1 MLTVN
6 DVRELPISTPHEAN
20 RYHDKVEVEKH
31 TLMMMANTI
40 ESYKRALQNCLK
52 FTEVLQDECHF
63 LQQEEAQV
71 VAKHASNLVGEV
83 YRAFSYPVMSCV
95 GKTEKGDSFYKAK
108 VLIKFDTSG

>member
-6 DVRELPISTPHEAN
+6 DVRELPISTPHETN
-20 RYHDKVEVEKH
+20 RYHDMVEVEKH

-52 FTEVLQDECHF
+52 FSEEMQEVLF
-63 LQQEEAQV
+63 LDQEDAQHM
-71 VAKHASNLVGEV
+71 AKIASDVVGEI
-83 YRAFSYPVMSCV
+83 YRVFSYPVLSCT